1 MQALVWRGTHLAQR
15 LRWELQGVRSK
26 RIYIGVM
33 GKELERSPFSKGCAF
48 PFELEE
54 LQITVCLR
62 RCGSY
67 GSFSSKIREVE
78 QTGSDYRWMKSDHTE
93 GRQ

>member
-1 MQALVWRGTHLAQR
+1 MGIAGCKEQKNIY
-15 LRWELQGVRSK
+15 RSH
-26 RIYIGVM
+26 G
-33 GKELERSPFSKGCAF
+33 SPFKKGCAF